1 MLLSHDDEYAVAAG
15 ESRGHVTDDA
25 PLRSS
30 EEPLVDRYD
39 CAMLDLDGVVYVGPN
54 AVPGAPEA
62 LEQVRATG
70 MTLAFVTNNAA
81 RPPEAVAAQLV
92 GLGVA
97 ATPSDVVTSAQA
109 AAHLLESEVGTG
121 ARVLVV
127 GGEGLLAALHERGL
141 VPVTSANDEPVAVV
155 QGFHPSVD
163 WKMLA
168 EATYAISAGATWV
181 ASNLDLT
188 VPTARGIAPGN
199 GSLVAVVQAAVGRGP
214 DAVAGKPYR
223 PLFDETVERVG
234 SERPLMV
241 GDRLDTDI
249 EGARNAEADS
259 LLVMTGVTDTERLCN
274 AAPRQ
279 RPDYVARTLDGLSL
293 PHPPVTRVDD
303 HWRCGEWSAVVDR
316 GRLHV
321 DGPGGSDGSGDGLR
335 VAAAASWSW
344 SDAQPGR
351 VIDTGP
357 AQVRLGHSA

>member
-1 MLLSHDDEYAVAAG
+1 MI
-15 ESRGHVTDDA
+15 DDA

-30 EEPLVDRYD
+30 EEPLVERYD

-62 LEQVRATG
+62 LEQVRASG
-70 MTLAFVTNNAA
+70 MSVAFVTNNAA

-92 GLGVA
+92 DLGVA

-109 AAHLLESEVGTG
+109 AAHLLESEVGPG

-141 VPVTSANDEPVAVV
+141 VPVSSADESPVAVV

-168 EATYAISAGATWV
+168 EATYAINAGAVWV

-199 GSLVAVVQAAVGRGP
+199 GSLVGVVQAAVGRGP

-234 SERPLMV
+234 SQRPLMV

-249 EGARNAEADS
+249 EGARNADADS

-279 RPDYVARTLDGLSL
+279 RPDFVTRTLDGLSR
-293 PHPPVTRVDD
+293 PHPRVSLVDG
-303 HWRCGEWSAVVDR
+303 HWRCGEWSAAVDR
-316 GRLHV
+316 GRLQV
-321 DGPGGSDGSGDGLR
+321 DGPDGPDPTGDGLR
-335 VAAAASWSW
+335 AAAAASWVWLDERS
-344 SDAQPGR
+344 GR
-351 VIDTGP
+351 VVDT
-357 AQVRLGHSA
+357 ASARIRMGQTA